1 MWAASL
7 QRSHLLP
14 SAQEGRVL
22 SPHLGQA
29 PHAPQ
34 GKPGL
39 VDRLREPSSNASSAH
54 LAGSEPSLQVS
65 TSPLSEQ
72 AGLEPSLHRQSP
84 PSLNR
89 GFSAVRAARHGAV
102 RACGLTAVSTAQPV
116 PAPEV
121 KMEEQCIMSSRAYCN
136 ANYFVGPTRPM
147 KLNTAM
153 PSAASTSPATRGL
166 RT

>member
-1 MWAASL
+1 M
-7 QRSHLLP
+7 
-14 SAQEGRVL
+14 
-22 SPHLGQA
+22 
-29 PHAPQ
+29 
-34 GKPGL
+34 PGL

-121 KMEEQCIMSSRAYCN
+121 KMEEQCIMSSKDHCN
-136 ANYFVGPTRPM
+136 ANNFVGPTRPHEIEYRH
-147 KLNTAM
+147 A
-153 PSAASTSPATRGL
+153 PRGL
-166 RT
+166 HLHLPSDQRRRPEGETGRRGSGSLLAWRGGG